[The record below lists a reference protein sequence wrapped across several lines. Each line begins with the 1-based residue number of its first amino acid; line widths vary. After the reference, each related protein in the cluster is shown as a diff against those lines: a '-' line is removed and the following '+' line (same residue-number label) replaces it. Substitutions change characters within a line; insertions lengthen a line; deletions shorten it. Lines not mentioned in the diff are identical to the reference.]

1 MQGRAVCNANQ
12 HHSTTLEALITFL
25 FERRN
30 HASDGCGR
38 EAKIRGAYAWRVI
51 VVRIPIPA
59 CAYVGTIPSNNV
71 RSYSHACL
79 PISAMSVTNCLSSAN
94 DLLAAHASL
103 VSRVRTSQKYHRRQL
118 AALSSPPQSLLKL
131 DLLPSPPPSPSLSPP
146 GSPVLQPKQK
156 VVRTDLP
163 PAKKA
168 RVAKYQN
175 YVPEE
180 ETIRN
185 DYNQRYVDGGEW
197 SQNWVLGADPARR
210 FEE

>member
-1 MQGRAVCNANQ
+1 M
-12 HHSTTLEALITFL
+12 
-25 FERRN
+25 RRRL
-30 HASDGCGR
+30 SLT
-38 EAKIRGAYAWRVI
+38 
-51 VVRIPIPA
+51 RIPSQLVYMLERFQITMYDQIPTPA
-59 CAYVGTIPSNNV
+59 CLSP
-71 RSYSHACL
+71 H
-79 PISAMSVTNCLSSAN
+79 PAMSVTDCLSSAN

-103 VSRVRTSQKYHRRQL
+103 VSRVRASQKYHRRQL
-118 AALSSPPQSLLKL
+118 AALPSPPQSLLKL

-156 VVRTDLP
+156 VMRADLP
-163 PAKKA
+163 LAKKA

-197 SQNWVLGADPARR
+197 PQNWVQGADPARR

>member
-1 MQGRAVCNANQ
+1 MCVKGGGENSHKFVVACGK
-12 HHSTTLEALITFL
+12 LERFQIT
-25 FERRN
+25 
-30 HASDGCGR
+30 
-38 EAKIRGAYAWRVI
+38 
-51 VVRIPIPA
+51 P
-59 CAYVGTIPSNNV
+59 TIGFPRCV
-71 RSYSHACL
+71 SYLHPL
-79 PISAMSVTNCLSSAN
+79 RPMSVTDCLSSAN

-118 AALSSPPQSLLKL
+118 VALPSPPQSLLKL
-131 DLLPSPPPSPSLSPP
+131 DPLPSPPPSPSLSPP
-146 GSPVLQPKQK
+146 GSPVLQSKQRA
-156 VVRTDLP
+156 VRPDLP

-185 DYNQRYVDGGEW
+185 DYSQRYVDGGEW

>member
-1 MQGRAVCNANQ
+1 VLKTVAKFIRFHENRREVGMFPNKSLRSDSHGRSC
-12 HHSTTLEALITFL
+12 LL
-25 FERRN
+25 FR
-30 HASDGCGR
+30 H
-38 EAKIRGAYAWRVI
+38 
-51 VVRIPIPA
+51 
-59 CAYVGTIPSNNV
+59 
-71 RSYSHACL
+71 
-79 PISAMSVTNCLSSAN
+79 MSVTDCLSSAN

-118 AALSSPPQSLLKL
+118 AALPSPPQSLLKL

-146 GSPVLQPKQK
+146 GSPVLQPKQR
-156 VVRTDLP
+156 VVRPDLP

-185 DYNQRYVDGGEW
+185 DYSQRYVDGGEW
-197 SQNWVLGADPARR
+197 PQNWVLGADPARR

>member
-1 MQGRAVCNANQ
+1 MAKFIRFHRIFRKLEWFPSKSLRSDSHGR
-12 HHSTTLEALITFL
+12 SGLPL
-25 FERRN
+25 FR
-30 HASDGCGR
+30 H
-38 EAKIRGAYAWRVI
+38 
-51 VVRIPIPA
+51 
-59 CAYVGTIPSNNV
+59 
-71 RSYSHACL
+71 
-79 PISAMSVTNCLSSAN
+79 MSVTDCLSSAN

-118 AALSSPPQSLLKL
+118 AALPSPPQSLLKL

-146 GSPVLQPKQK
+146 GSPVLQPKQRT
-156 VVRTDLP
+156 VRPDLP

-185 DYNQRYVDGGEW
+185 DYSQRYVDGGEW
-197 SQNWVLGADPARR
+197 PQNWVLGADPARR
-210 FEE
+210 FEESALLVLSAPVFFDTFVVPGIPNSSVYWGSRRLQ

>member
-1 MQGRAVCNANQ
+1 MR
-12 HHSTTLEALITFL
+12 SI
-25 FERRN
+25 
-30 HASDGCGR
+30 
-38 EAKIRGAYAWRVI
+38 
-51 VVRIPIPA
+51 RIPLFAVRCERLEQFQITVHDQIPTGA
-59 CAYVGTIPSNNV
+59 D
-71 RSYSHACL
+71 L
-79 PISAMSVTNCLSSAN
+79 PPRTVMSVTGCLSSAN

-118 AALSSPPQSLLKL
+118 AALPSPPQSLLKL

-156 VVRTDLP
+156 AVRTDLP

-168 RVAKYQN
+168 RVARYQN

-197 SQNWVLGADPARR
+197 PQNWVLGADPARR